1 LTRGRCNAPGK
12 QRLTATADQTRDE
25 LDTVSRALLRSA
37 DRERSQTEFLREIST
52 AILRFTGADSLDL
65 WLESRGRPY
74 QWQAV
79 ARPRL
84 AHRITS
90 LANGPGAE
98 RWRRPP
104 GESSRPGAFLEHVL
118 PLVDEDGHLQ
128 SHRLRRTPAG
138 SLWSEG
144 QALVPFEIDRRDEG
158 VLRLGRVG
166 PRKFDEHDVESA
178 ESLAHVL
185 GVAIASRRAR
195 AALAE
200 RVKELTCMYGI
211 AQIAARP
218 GLGLDGALQEIVELL
233 PAAWQ
238 YPEMASA
245 RIILDDRELS
255 SPGFVDGPRG
265 LSADIT
271 VQGQLRG
278 RVEVVYADPDES
290 RATVL
295 FEDEPFL
302 EEERHLIDGVARE
315 LTTLIGRKEAEE
327 EARRLHQQIR
337 HADRLATIGELAA
350 GVAHELNE
358 PLGNILGFA
367 QLAGKSEDLPDQ
379 TRRDLEKIVTASLY
393 AREII
398 KKLMFFSRQAPA
410 QKSNV
415 DVNRVVTDV
424 MSLLRPR
431 CDKGGVAVEV
441 DLAEA
446 APVVRGDAAQL
457 QQVLVNLVV
466 NGIQAMPD
474 GGTLRLQTIVDD
486 ETVSVAV
493 ADSGM
498 GIPPENL
505 QRVFMP
511 FFTTKDV
518 GEGTGLGL
526 AVVHGIVTLHGGTV
540 QAESGV
546 GAGTRFEVRLPA
558 AGAEEDSHDAG

>member
-1 LTRGRCNAPGK
+1 VLF
-12 QRLTATADQTRDE
+12 AD
-25 LDTVSRALLRSA
+25 L
-37 DRERSQTEFLREIST
+37 
-52 AILRFTGADSLDL
+52 
-65 WLESRGRPY
+65 
-74 QWQAV
+74 
-79 ARPRL
+79 
-84 AHRITS
+84 
-90 LANGPGAE
+90 
-98 RWRRPP
+98 
-104 GESSRPGAFLEHVL
+104 L
-118 PLVDEDGHLQ
+118 PLMDEDGHLRSQ
-128 SHRLRRTPAG
+128 GSGRTPGG
-138 SLWSEG
+138 SLWSDA
-144 QALVPFEIDRRDEG
+144 QAVVPFEIGSRDEG
-158 VLRLGRVG
+158 VLRLGRTG
-166 PRKFDEHDVESA
+166 AREFDERDVESA

-218 GLGLDGALQEIVELL
+218 GLGLDGALREIVGLL

-245 RIILDDRELS
+245 RIVLDDRAFS
-255 SPGFVDGPRG
+255 TPGFASGPRG
-265 LSADIT
+265 LSADIK
-271 VQGQLRG
+271 VEGKLRG
-278 RVEVVYADPDES
+278 RVEVVYADPGEKDT
-290 RATVL
+290 ALL

-315 LTTLIGRKEAEE
+315 LTTLIGRRETEE
-327 EARRLHQQIR
+327 EAQRLQEQIR

-379 TRRDLEKIVTASLY
+379 TRQDLEKIVTASLY

-410 QKSNV
+410 QKVDV
-415 DVNRVVTDV
+415 DVNGVVEDV

-431 CDKGGVAVEV
+431 CEKGGVAVEV
-441 DLAEA
+441 RLAPRP
-446 APVVRGDAAQL
+446 PVVRGDAAQL

-466 NGIQAMPD
+466 NAIQAMPE
-474 GGTLRLQTIVDD
+474 GGTLRLQTTADD
-486 ETVSVAV
+486 EAVRVAV
-493 ADSGM
+493 ADSGV
-498 GIPPENL
+498 GIPPENV
-505 QRVFMP
+505 QRIFMP

-526 AVVHGIVTLHGGTV
+526 AVVHGIVTLHGGAV
-540 QAESGV
+540 QAESEV

-558 AGAEEDSHDAG
+558 AGASGEDSRDAD